1 MRREDIIKSLLIIII
16 IIIKIPWQKTACTVK
31 DLWNI
36 TKILPWA
43 WHFINLGIPLLV
55 PYTQTSF
62 GALSHS
68 SSLTL
73 WLLCWH
79 CQGKGALWGSPIKNI
94 RVCNT
99 LRIHLLHFKRLKGIQ
114 QVKITYIE
122 DITWP
127 LVLLVLCNISWA
139 SAAIDCNIFQH
150 EKRNFVSPSDHVM
163 FYLLYK
169 HQWMPNH
176 FT

>member
-1 MRREDIIKSLLIIII
+1 M
-16 IIIKIPWQKTACTVK
+16 
-31 DLWNI
+31 
-36 TKILPWA
+36 PWA

-68 SSLTL
+68 SSSTL

-79 CQGKGALWGSPIKNI
+79 CEGKGALWGSPIKNI

-99 LRIHLLHFKRLKGIQ
+99 LRIHLLHFTRLKGIQ

-127 LVLLVLCNISWA
+127 LVLLVLSNISWA
-139 SAAIDCNIFQH
+139 SAAIECNIFQH

-176 FT
+176 FTSHSNGNLFTCENNMLFSRVKISRFRVKAHPVFSLVFMQ